1 MSRYLAWSKN
11 RHFSAKSGRNT
22 VDKRNNSFAGTNLIA
37 AGAGIAVL
45 VATMLVIN
53 IRYTL
58 MSFALAQKMGNGF
71 NFSRKVCFDHK
82 KKSVWIIK
90 NICRAA

>member
-1 MSRYLAWSKN
+1 MSRNLAWSKN

-71 NFSRKVCFDHK
+71 NFSRKSVSIIK
-82 KKSVWIIK
+82 KVRWIIK